1 MPKASEM
8 ESFPAK
14 IGDIEI
20 EIVCDFTKGLQ
31 LKKQQDIKIAKKE
44 AVSLRWYLGREIF
57 YW

>member
-44 AVSLRWYLGREIF
+44 AVSLR
-57 YW
+57 